1 MSRPCNMF
9 FLRSKILILMFL
21 VTISYARLI
30 NANINPPTHNN
41 NGQMGFDSNKL
52 STGSGGQIVSE
63 SPADAV
69 LAQTSYLAKVLIQAN
84 DIYPPSHV
92 STRGSGE
99 IYASTD
105 TPLNYNLKI
114 LSDTS
119 IYRNALGA
127 VRTSEQASGSNKV
140 TDRTTIMRD
149 WVEYHI
155 NKYCDPLSAQAQIN
169 NCGSALSSLSS
180 SDLSNGKTQGL
191 TSWDLTAYTSPGK
204 GAFAADINA
213 ATLFKRE
220 INDPEAAMRY
230 VYNISNVVPGT
241 FRDDGNYSVPQDW
254 FQINNGR
261 KVLKDEAYEEYM
273 SYIEYQARSSLSQY
287 AMMKILSERMQLSN
301 IKIPVTTWDS
311 DGNKSTIMQP
321 TSRYGLLEFEANKR
335 FKDPQWFDQIQQMPT
350 PALLKEIAYMM
361 AMQLSLEFKRYEL
374 QQVQTVLLAS
384 GVGSSSQSTAQKLD
398 EIIKDSTAKANEA
411 AQQTGQ
417 AMQTGSGFQQ
427 DVLSQFIGGL

>member
-1 MSRPCNMF
+1 MSKGLYTF
-9 FLRSKILILMFL
+9 FLKLKILILVFL
-21 VTISYARLI
+21 VTIGYTQFI
-30 NANINPPTHNN
+30 NANSNPPTHGSS
-41 NGQMGFDSNKL
+41 GQMIFDSNKMP
-52 STGSGGQIVSE
+52 TGSGMQITSE
-63 SPADAV
+63 SPADAI

-127 VRTSEQASGSNKV
+127 VRTSDQVAGSNKI
-140 TDRTTIMRD
+140 TNRTNIMRD

-169 NCGSALSSLSS
+169 NCGNALSGLSS
-180 SDLSNGKTQGL
+180 ADISNGKTQGL
-191 TSWDLTAYTSPGK
+191 TSWDLTAYTSSGK

-213 ATLFKRE
+213 GTLFRRE
-220 INDPEAAMRY
+220 VSDPEAAMRY
-230 VYNISNVVPGT
+230 IYNISNVIPGT
-241 FRDDGNYSVPQDW
+241 FSEDGNYTVPQKW
-254 FQINNGR
+254 FQTKNGR
-261 KVLKDEAYEEYM
+261 KVLKDEAYEDFM
-273 SYIEYQARSSLSQY
+273 SYIEYQARTSLAQY

-311 DGNKSTIMQP
+311 DGNKSTTIQP
-321 TSRYGLLEFEANKR
+321 TSRYGLLEFESNKR
-335 FKDPQWFDQIQQMPT
+335 FKDPKWFDQIQQMPT

-361 AMQLSLEFKRYEL
+361 AMQLSLEFKQYEL

-384 GVGSSSQSTAQKLD
+384 GVASSSQSTAQKLD
-398 EIIKDSTAKANEA
+398 EIIKDSTEQANNMA
-411 AQQTGQ
+411 NQTGQ
-417 AMQTGSGFQQ
+417 TLQTGSQFQQ
-427 DVLSQFIGGL
+427 DVLNQFLGGL